1 MESLLETIDKEREAR
16 FRKPWSKLDKGS
28 RLNRLSL
35 YVRTEITNRDLTE
48 EEGVT
53 LKQLLIQL
61 CEAGALT
68 KTSEITY
75 SEEEQQITEIK
86 RLTYEEETR
95 VYSYEREDKKSKSSH
110 KSRSNIDRHFSR
122 SKEIKR

>member
-1 MESLLETIDKEREAR
+1 MESLLATIDKERDAR
-16 FRKPWSKLDKGS
+16 FLKPWSKLDKGS

-35 YVRTEITNRDLTE
+35 YVRTEITERELTE
-48 EEGVT
+48 EEGLA
-53 LKQLLIQL
+53 LKHLLMQL

-68 KTSEITY
+68 KACEITY
-75 SEEEQQITEIK
+75 SEDEQQVTEIK

-95 VYSYEREDKKSKSSH
+95 VYSYAREDKTSKSSH

-122 SKEIKR
+122 SKESKR

>member
-1 MESLLETIDKEREAR
+1 MESLLETIDKERDAR

-35 YVRTEITNRDLTE
+35 YVRTEITERELTE
-48 EEGVT
+48 EEGTT

-61 CEAGALT
+61 CEAGTLT
-68 KTSEITY
+68 KASDITY
-75 SEEEQQITEIK
+75 SEEEQRITEIK
-86 RLTYEEETR
+86 RLTYEEETH
-95 VYSYEREDKKSKSSH
+95 VYSYAREDKTSKSSH

-122 SKEIKR
+122 SKESKR